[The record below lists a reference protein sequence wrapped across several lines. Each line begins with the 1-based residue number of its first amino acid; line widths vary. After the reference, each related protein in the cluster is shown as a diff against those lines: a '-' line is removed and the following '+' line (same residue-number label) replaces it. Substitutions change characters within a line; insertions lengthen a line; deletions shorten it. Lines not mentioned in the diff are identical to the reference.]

1 MVLENQQIL
10 NAVLIF
16 QDIKFSH
23 LIIRYRYGYVLLF
36 PNKHFWKGIHSFESY
51 PFLKRTAL
59 LLFARKLCYLWTI
72 SGHCECGEKHPLQCQ
87 IARTLNWQIRQ
98 PGPARLSAYLHQDNN
113 LHQDCSVPLTRR
125 SRDRVRPA
133 EVTMAK
139 KWSNIDSNDLQCFP
153 RGISWWQCFC
163 ACCHLPT
170 GARGLNDV
178 QTCYSI

>member
-16 QDIKFSH
+16 QDIKF
-23 LIIRYRYGYVLLF
+23 LISSFHTVMVMFSCSQTNIFEREFILL
-36 PNKHFWKGIHSFESY
+36 KVRHSSKELHCCCL
-51 PFLKRTAL
+51 PGN
-59 LLFARKLCYLWTI
+59 

-87 IARTLNWQIRQ
+87 IARTLNRQIRQ
-98 PGPARLSAYLHQDNN
+98 PCPAYLYQDNN

-133 EVTMAK
+133 EVTMVK
-139 KWSNIDSNDLQCFP
+139 MWSNIDSNDLQCFP

-178 QTCYSI
+178 